1 MTDEQVRRAVAAMEA
16 YTGTVPGYRRA
27 HARGVYFNARFTP
40 SPAIAE
46 LTTAEHLQ
54 GPEVPA
60 LVRLSNGAGSP
71 YAPDRKPGHHGTTL
85 GLGIRFE
92 LASGGYSTW
101 AAASLP
107 NFPARD
113 AEEFIRITTLQKQ
126 NPRTGKPAVAPL
138 LAHIATHP
146 HILPGIKGIAGVQPT
161 ASFATTRFNGLHA
174 YYLIAPDGTRR
185 AFRYSWV
192 PDAGSQQ
199 ITDKAD
205 REWPPQYLPS
215 EISQRTEPSWSLVF
229 TLAAQGDPVDDV
241 TKQWPSDREQHTA
254 GRLVLTDL
262 HPDQAGV
269 ENVVFDPTNVV
280 AGMDLSDDPI
290 LHFRSAVYGE
300 SYARRVKEDRPTIQ
314 PG

>member
-1 MTDEQVRRAVAAMEA
+1 MTDDQVQRAVDAMEA

-27 HARGVYFNARFTP
+27 HARGIYFNATFTP
-40 SPAIAE
+40 SAAVAE

-60 LVRLSNGAGSP
+60 LVRLSNAAGSP
-71 YAPDRKPGHHGTTL
+71 YAPDRKPGHHGSTL
-85 GLGIRFE
+85 GLAIRFE
-92 LASGGYSTW
+92 LASGGFSTW

-113 AEEFIRITTLQKQ
+113 AEEFIRITTLQRQ
-126 NPRTGKPAVAPL
+126 NPKTGKPAVAPL

-146 HILPGIKGIAGVQPT
+146 HILPGIKGIGGLKPT
-161 ASFATTRFNGLHA
+161 ASFATTAFNGLHA

-192 PDAGSQQ
+192 PDAGVQEIGAQ
-199 ITDKAD
+199 AD

-215 EISQRTEPSWSLVF
+215 EISQRDAPSWSLVF
-229 TLAAQGDPVDDV
+229 ALAADGDPVDDV
-241 TKQWPSDREQHTA
+241 TKQWPADREQVVA
-254 GRLVLTDL
+254 GRLVLAEV
-262 HPDQAGV
+262 HPDQAAV
-269 ENVVFDPTNVV
+269 EHVVFDPTNVV
-280 AGMDLSDDPI
+280 PGIELSDDPI
-290 LHFRSAVYGE
+290 LHFRSSVYGE
-300 SYARRVKEDRPTIQ
+300 SYDRRVKEDRPTIQ